1 MRVHLPLPAASQSVT
16 VPANTLIFRKAG
28 LRVAVVQNSRPQ
40 LVTVTIARD
49 YGEKV
54 EIISGLRPTDAVPTD
69 ECARDVQ
76 YRRRQRAHWGDASG
90 LQTVKAR
97 EHMSASGYA
106 RVLFTCSELYPLI
119 KTGGLADVCAAL
131 PRPLAREGVDVRR
144 MLPAYPCALAA
155 VEGPHEILRLT
166 DGGRILRARVPDSRL
181 LIYLFD
187 QPDLFSRAGNPYQDE
202 HGTGWPDN
210 HRRFCGIL

>member
-76 YRRRQRAHWGDASG
+76 YRHRQRAHWGDASG
-90 LQTVKAR
+90 LKR
-97 EHMSASGYA
+97 
-106 RVLFTCSELYPLI
+106 
-119 KTGGLADVCAAL
+119 
-131 PRPLAREGVDVRR
+131 
-144 MLPAYPCALAA
+144 
-155 VEGPHEILRLT
+155 
-166 DGGRILRARVPDSRL
+166 
-181 LIYLFD
+181 
-187 QPDLFSRAGNPYQDE
+187 
-202 HGTGWPDN
+202 
-210 HRRFCGIL
+210 